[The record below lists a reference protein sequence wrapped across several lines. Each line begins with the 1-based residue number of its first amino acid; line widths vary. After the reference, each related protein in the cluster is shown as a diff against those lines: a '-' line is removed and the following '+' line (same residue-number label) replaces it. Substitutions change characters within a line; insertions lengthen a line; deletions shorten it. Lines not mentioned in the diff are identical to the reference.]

1 MEMTMTK
8 TAAMSK
14 EATLSAK
21 VAAIPPAERFDRAVN
36 LAFACGDNPTD
47 DQVLEFSK
55 LFFGPNVKVTTE
67 V

>member
-1 MEMTMTK
+1 
-8 TAAMSK
+8 MSK